1 MPPGGRRS
9 LAAVRRSGL
18 VTQAWA
24 TDVIRGRVPD
34 TYVLMSR
41 RGRFEGLYRA
51 HAGAVLAY
59 ALRRTD
65 SATADDVMADVFLLA
80 WRRLDEVP
88 HDALPFLLGAARRV
102 LANRRR
108 GDTRRAAL
116 HERLVEGAAVTPH
129 GQPHGERDDRAMRA
143 LAGLAPADREVL
155 LLTAWEGLEPARA
168 ARVLGVRPGT
178 LAVRL
183 HRARRRFA
191 RMLAAQ
197 DAAGAD
203 RADSQTATEPV

>member
-1 MPPGGRRS
+1 
-9 LAAVRRSGL
+9 
-18 VTQAWA
+18 
-24 TDVIRGRVPD
+24 
-34 TYVLMSR
+34 
-41 RGRFEGLYRA
+41 
-51 HAGAVLAY
+51 
-59 ALRRTD
+59 
-65 SATADDVMADVFLLA
+65 
-80 WRRLDEVP
+80 
-88 HDALPFLLGAARRV
+88 
-102 LANRRR
+102 
-108 GDTRRAAL
+108 
-116 HERLVEGAAVTPH
+116 
-129 GQPHGERDDRAMRA
+129 MRA